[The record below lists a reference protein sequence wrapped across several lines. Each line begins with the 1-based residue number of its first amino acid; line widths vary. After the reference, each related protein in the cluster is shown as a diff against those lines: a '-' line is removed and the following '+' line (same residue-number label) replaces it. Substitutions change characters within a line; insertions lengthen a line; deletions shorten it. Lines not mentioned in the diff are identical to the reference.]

1 MSLTP
6 GSIATLQHHA
16 GSFQLDGPLSLLVSS
31 ARKTTVTVDDLTK
44 TIPSQL
50 SRVTDAQTVWATVLV
65 AALMRKRMSST
76 KDTWLGMW
84 EKAKLFVCGSLGGD
98 EDLFMQ
104 LLDEAEKHV

>member
-1 MSLTP
+1 M
-6 GSIATLQHHA
+6 
-16 GSFQLDGPLSLLVSS
+16 
-31 ARKTTVTVDDLTK
+31 TVDDLTK